1 MCHRKT
7 KFQKD
12 DECAVKLPGWT
23 NKFIGKVKKIYR
35 YNEQGVPLELKED
48 DGNETNVYDIT
59 FTSDENMVNINQ
71 LRTKVKANANAKA
84 EAVKSQT
91 ITLSDETSVIANG
104 KAFVGDLIVCNDDNN
119 VYRVTSTFGNG
130 SKRKHLVRKLKF
142 NKDDGKYEG
151 IDSTEE
157 IKKAQ
162 ENIISLIHSYP
173 RLTWWDQKENEP
185 VYLWYRLNFIKMVN
199 FLRSSFFVLS
209 MFLMLG
215 TGLWCILGVFIFPE
229 KFAPYSTAI
238 FTTAL

>member
-7 KFQKD
+7 EFQKD

-23 NKFIGKVKKIYR
+23 NKFIGKVKKIY
-35 YNEQGVPLELKED
+35 NSELKELKKD
-48 DGNETNVYDIT
+48 DGNATNVYDIS

-71 LRTKVKANANAKA
+71 LRTKVKANANANAK
-84 EAVKSQT
+84 AVKSQT
-91 ITLSDETSVIANG
+91 KTSVETSDIANSE
-104 KAFVGDLIVCNDDNN
+104 AFVGDLIVCNDSED

-142 NKDDGKYEG
+142 NKDDEYQGN
-151 IDSTEE
+151 DSEEE
-157 IKKAQ
+157 IEKAQ
-162 ENIISLIHSYP
+162 EKIHDIIHFYP
-173 RLTWWDQKENEP
+173 RLSWWDQKENEP

-199 FLRSSFFVLS
+199 FLRSGFFVLS

-215 TGLWCILGVFIFPE
+215 TGLWCILSVFIFPE

>member
-23 NKFIGKVKKIYR
+23 NKFIGKVEKIYSS
-35 YNEQGVPLELKED
+35 ELKELKLD
-48 DGNETNVYDIT
+48 DGNATNVYDIT

-71 LRTKVKANANAKA
+71 LRTKVKANTNAKA

-91 ITLSDETSVIANG
+91 TLSDETSDIANSE
-104 KAFVGDLIVCNDDNN
+104 AFVGDLIVCNDDNN

-142 NKDDGKYEG
+142 NKDDGKYE
-151 IDSTEE
+151 DSEEE
-157 IKKAQ
+157 IEKAQ
-162 ENIISLIHSYP
+162 EKIQQLIHSYP